1 MDLED
6 LIPAILLYT
15 KGREKV
21 DGATRFQKLV
31 FLAQEES
38 DIPDFYAFEAGKYG
52 PFSRE
57 LASHLEELRAR
68 GILEMNPRT
77 NEIGDEKYVY
87 SLTTEGIRAVQEL
100 VQSPDVR
107 SIFDS
112 IQKTK
117 SEYNDRRLPH
127 LLQYVYN
134 KYPEYTT
141 ETELDLDSL
150 FDPDA
155 RSEFVRSQHLTR
167 DRPEVHEFEFDGY
180 LEDPVT
186 FENPDGSWTARDE
199 FVEMTATGHSRKD
212 ALENLGLVIAAAEG
226 DAGHEPTDDEIE
238 ELGVDPKTARD
249 DEDPEIPEYMK

>member
-15 KGREKV
+15 KGRERV

-31 FLAQEES
+31 FLAQKES
-38 DIPDFYAFEAGKYG
+38 DIPDLYEFEAGKYG

-68 GILEMNPRT
+68 GILEMNSRT
-77 NEIGDEKYVY
+77 NKVGDEKYVY
-87 SLTTEGIRAVQEL
+87 SLTTEGIRAVQNL
-100 VQSPDVR
+100 IQSPDAKDV
-107 SIFDS
+107 FDS
-112 IQKTK
+112 IQEIK
-117 SEYNDRRLPH
+117 SEYNDRKLPH
-127 LLQYVYN
+127 LLQNVYN

-141 ETELDLDSL
+141 ATELDLDSL

-155 RSEFVRSQHLTR
+155 RSEFLRSQHLTR
-167 DRPEVHEFEFDGY
+167 DRPEVHEFEFRQY

-186 FENPDGSWTARDE
+186 FENPDGTWTARDE
-199 FVEMTATGHSRKD
+199 SVEMTATGYTRKD

-226 DAGHEPTDDEIE
+226 EAGHKPTDDEIVK
-238 ELGVDPKTARD
+238 LGVDPETARD
-249 DEDPEIPEYMK
+249 RDDPEFPEYMK